1 LHRRGFGEIITGA
14 EYLPLLP
21 AAREFAEPWAMHR
34 GSRTNCK
41 EMEVMRIRTTA
52 VVLVL
57 LAVVSGT
64 VWAADSAA
72 PALKKGDRIV
82 FLGDSITAGG
92 ARPDGY
98 ITLIKSALEA
108 NAKDLGVETVGA
120 GISGNKVPNL
130 QARLEKDVL
139 DKKPTI
145 VFIYIG
151 INDVWHWKKQ
161 PDGSMAGGTPK
172 DKFEAGLKEII
183 GKIKAAGARVI
194 LCTPSTI
201 GEKNDGSNERDA
213 MLEEYSTISRGVAK
227 DCGIQMLD
235 LRKAFID
242 YEKANN
248 KDNQPKGL
256 LTGDGVHLNKEGN
269 KFVAGEMLRVL
280 GVAPAPA
287 APAAE
292 KK

>member
-1 LHRRGFGEIITGA
+1 
-14 EYLPLLP
+14 
-21 AAREFAEPWAMHR
+21 
-34 GSRTNCK
+34 
-41 EMEVMRIRTTA
+41 MRIRTAA
-52 VVLVL
+52 VVVAL

-64 VWAADSAA
+64 VLAADSAA

-92 ARPDGY
+92 GGANGY
-98 ITLIKSALEA
+98 ITLIKNALEA
-108 NAKDLGVETVGA
+108 NAKDMGVETVGA
-120 GISGNKVPNL
+120 GVSGNKVPNL

-139 DKKPTI
+139 DKKPSI

-161 PDGSMAGGTPK
+161 ADGSMAGGTPK

-201 GEKNDGSNERDA
+201 GEKNDGTNERDA

-227 DCGIQMLD
+227 DCGVEMLD

-248 KDNQPKGL
+248 KDNQPKGI
-256 LTGDGVHLNKEGN
+256 LTGDGVHLNKQGN
-269 KFVAGEMLRVL
+269 TFVAEQMLKVL